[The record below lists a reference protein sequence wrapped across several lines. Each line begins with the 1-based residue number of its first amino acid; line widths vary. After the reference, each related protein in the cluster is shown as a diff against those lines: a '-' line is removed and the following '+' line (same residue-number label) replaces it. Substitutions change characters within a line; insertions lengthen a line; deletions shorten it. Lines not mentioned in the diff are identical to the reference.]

1 MRHEFVRTGKRLGK
15 GWTGLVVLLLA
26 AMLLVA
32 GCGNSGNGGDA
43 SASASP
49 SATPAGSPAATSPDA
64 GSATSTET
72 VYPLTLTDATGTE
85 VTFEKAPER
94 VVSLAP
100 SETEILFAVGA
111 GDLVVGVDEY
121 SDYPEEAK
129 SKPKVGDYITNIEA
143 VLAAE
148 PDVVFAGVSL
158 NEQAIQE
165 LRNLRVTVFAG
176 EANTIDKVIERVET
190 VALILNK
197 QEQGKQV
204 TDRMR
209 AERQKVVDALKDV
222 PKKRVYFELDPNWTV
237 GDGEFVSELLDLA
250 GATNVASGKKGWF
263 EIDPEAIIEA
273 DPEVILY
280 SVYEGMEPLGDIIK
294 SRPGWDAITAIK
306 NGQVYGIDA
315 NLTTRNGPRVTQGL
329 MEMAKAIHPEIVI
342 EP

>member
-1 MRHEFVRTGKRLGK
+1 MRHEIVRTEKRLGK
-15 GWTGLVVLLLA
+15 TWAGLAILLVA
-26 AMLLVA
+26 AMLLMA
-32 GCGNSGNGGDA
+32 GCGNSGNGGNA
-43 SASASP
+43 GASP

-72 VYPLTLTDATGTE
+72 VYPLTLTDVTGTE

-148 PDVVFAGVSL
+148 PDVVFAGVTL
-158 NEQAIQE
+158 NGQAIEE
-165 LRNLRVTVFAG
+165 LRNLGVTVFAG

-204 TDRMR
+204 ADRMR

-237 GDGEFVSELLDLA
+237 GDGEFISELLDLA
-250 GATNVASGKKGWF
+250 GAINVASGKKGWF
-263 EIDPEAIIEA
+263 EIDPEAIIES

-280 SVYEGMEPLGDIIK
+280 SVYEGMEPLGDTIK
-294 SRPGWDAITAIK
+294 SRPGWDAITAIQ

-329 MEMAKAIHPEIVI
+329 MEMAKAIHPEIVM